1 MKTIFTAVILGL
13 VLVTGVQVQ
22 STTQSNV
29 DLSTVPARE
38 TVQLT
43 IYNSEDL
50 TLVRE
55 TRKVSF
61 KKGVNPLQF
70 SWANTLIDPTS
81 VRLKFVTHPEKLE
94 LLDTTFPHS
103 KPQML
108 YWNVQSEIEGEAT
121 VEITYFTSGISW
133 SADYL
138 CIANPDETEMGIE
151 GFVRVFNNSGEEYE
165 NAQVRLVVGKINLVE
180 KIAQL
185 AQMPPRRAGVEW
197 NRIAAEDKLL
207 EMDEKLG
214 VVNGPTSGMGGG
226 GGFRAAKKPKQFIKE
241 GLSEYFI
248 YTIEGTE
255 TIPNGWSK
263 RMRSFEGQ
271 TVPFKIQYR
280 YRVPEYGD
288 QLVRMYLL
296 TNDKESKLGTTPLPD
311 GTVRLFRQNGRDG
324 LSFLVAQQIKYVPI
338 GDKIELNLGP
348 DPEVIFELVKLRTWR
363 DNIWVQIQGAD
374 VFRRVDEPGVE
385 IEVNSAVVGWDDHSQ
400 FSQRIRN
407 YTKKPID
414 VEIRRAFPGHI
425 FFRSALGAKNF
436 DYQTAEYHATVK
448 PMEKASLPYEVLQRQ
463 GRNAKQNSVTIEE
476 ARPDVI
482 GGR

>member
-1 MKTIFTAVILGL
+1 MKTLFTAVLLGL
-13 VLVTGVQVQ
+13 AIVTSLRAQ

-29 DLSTVPARE
+29 DLSTVPSRDS
-38 TVQLT
+38 VQLT

-61 KKGVNPLQF
+61 KKGDNPLQF

-81 VRLKFVTHPEKLE
+81 VRLKFVTHPEKLD
-94 LLDTTFPHS
+94 LLDTTFPHT

-108 YWNVQSEIEGEAT
+108 YWNVQSETDGEAT

-133 SADYL
+133 SADYV
-138 CIANPDETEMGIE
+138 CIANPDETEIGFE

-185 AQMPPRRAGVEW
+185 AKIPVSEVSKLAEQESKVLRERVLADSYAEAPAG
-197 NRIAAEDKLL
+197 A
-207 EMDEKLG
+207 LG
-214 VVNGPTSGMGGG
+214 GVAL
-226 GGFRAAKKPKQFIKE
+226 RLAKPKEIIKE

-271 TVPFKIQYR
+271 TVPFKVRYR
-280 YRVPEYGD
+280 YRVPEYGE

-296 TNDKESKLGTTPLPD
+296 ANDKQSKLGTTPLPD
-311 GTVRLFRQNGRDG
+311 GMVRLFRQNGRDG
-324 LSFLVAQQIKYVPI
+324 LSFLVAQPIKYIAI

-348 DPEVIFELVKLRTWR
+348 DPEVIFELAKLRTWR
-363 DNIWVQIQGAD
+363 DNVWMQIQGAD
-374 VFRRVDEPGVE
+374 IFKRADEAGVQ
-385 IEVNSAVVGWDDHSQ
+385 IEVNSTVAGWDDHTLYA
-400 FSQRIRN
+400 QRIRN
-407 YTKKPID
+407 YTKKPIA
-414 VEIRRAFPGHI
+414 VEIRRTLPGHI
-425 FFRSALGAKNF
+425 VFRSSLGAKNF
-436 DYQTAEYHATVK
+436 DYQTVEYQATVK
-448 PMEKASLPYEVLQRQ
+448 PMEKADLPYEVLQHQ
-463 GRNAKQNSVTIEE
+463 GRNAKQNSVTVE
-476 ARPDVI
+476 ALQVKP
-482 GGR
+482 